1 MVNTFVKIS
10 NAKSYIKAKKDIE
23 LKIVYFNGDSFSDV
37 DTQEKELNSN
47 EKLISFLSYKKGYYL
62 VYTKTK
68 LTVMLRGSMP
78 YCVFV
83 LEKTDKEKDSINI
96 NVTTTDGEVITL
108 TSSLKYNKIFV
119 FKDIPE
125 DIRGFGEVD
134 GSTSSAPINSK
145 NSYEKEGYL
154 CVVGAKDSS
163 IKNKTYITSIKK
175 KTVIS
180 TVVDRTIYNTTTK

>member
-10 NAKSYIKAKKDIE
+10 NAKSYVKVKKGIE
-23 LKIVYFNGDSFSDV
+23 IKIVYFDGNNFSDV
-37 DTQEKELNSN
+37 DTQEKELNDN

-78 YCVFV
+78 YSVFV

-96 NVTTTDGEVITL
+96 NVTTTDGDVITL
-108 TSSLKYNKIFV
+108 TSSLKYDKIFV
-119 FKDIPE
+119 FKDIPNNL
-125 DIRGFGEVD
+125 IGFGEIE
-134 GSTSSAPINSK
+134 GSASSAPINSK

-163 IKNKTYITSIKK
+163 IKNKTYITSIKR

-180 TVVDRTIYNTTTK
+180 TVVNKTIYTTTK